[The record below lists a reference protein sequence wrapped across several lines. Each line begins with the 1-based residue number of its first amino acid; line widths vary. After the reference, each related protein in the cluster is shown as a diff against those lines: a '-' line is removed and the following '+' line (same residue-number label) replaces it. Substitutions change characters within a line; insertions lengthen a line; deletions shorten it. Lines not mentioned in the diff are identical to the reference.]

1 MSYDSF
7 VFENNDGVA
16 TIRLNDPD
24 RLNALTFQTYS
35 DLERIM
41 AEMAHDK
48 AVKVVVLTGT
58 GKGFCSGGRVD
69 NIIGPLLKMK
79 GNELYQFTRMTC
91 NVVKNM
97 RNLKKPII
105 AAVNGIAAGAGAML
119 MLASDLRIF
128 SDKAR
133 AAFLFVKVGLSGG
146 DMGALYLLPRIVG
159 LGKATELVYFGDTI
173 DSLEA
178 HRIGLANRVV
188 PGETLMDEAYK
199 WATRLKDG
207 PLYALGITKELIEY
221 EGNVDLEAALEMEA
235 MAQARC
241 MERHRISSK
250 VTMRSSRSD
259 RYASIAVKTRVGGRN
274 EKGYL
279 R

>member
-1 MSYDSF
+1 MSYRSF
-7 VFENNDGVA
+7 VFENSDGIA

-24 RLNALTFQTYS
+24 RLNALTFETYGE
-35 DLERIM
+35 LEKIM
-41 AEMAHDK
+41 ADLAQDND
-48 AVKVVVLTGT
+48 VKIVVLTGT
-58 GKGFCSGGRVD
+58 GKGFCSGGSVND
-69 NIIGPLLKMK
+69 IIGKLVQMK
-79 GNELYQFTRMTC
+79 GDELYNFTRMTC

-105 AAVNGIAAGAGAML
+105 AAVNGIAAGAGAVL

-133 AAFLFVKVGLSGG
+133 AAFLFVKVGLSGA

-173 DSLEA
+173 DAQEA

-188 PGETLMDEAYK
+188 PGEKLMEEAY
-199 WATRLKDG
+199 ALARRLKDG
-207 PLYALGITKELIEY
+207 PLYALGVTKELLNFEA
-221 EGNVDLEAALEMEA
+221 NVDLETALEMEA

-241 MERHRISSK
+241 METPDFMEGYRAFIEKRPQQFNRI
-250 VTMRSSRSD
+250 
-259 RYASIAVKTRVGGRN
+259 
-274 EKGYL
+274 
-279 R
+279 